1 VTSDDTTLVTAGV
14 LAEAYGVT
22 DEEIAA
28 ALRSITHRVV
38 YPPTGEHVHFLIEA
52 AVSVA
57 AAHVHCS
64 DVGCG
69 TCEEIADGLVLVMA
83 LLRIRMERQ
92 LEVMVDPVVAETAG
106 MVGIGKAAPPD
117 GSYHK
122 LRAAH
127 DDVTGE
133 IEIDGGDPQSGDTP
147 TEQR

>member
-28 ALRSITHRVV
+28 ALRSITHRVG

-83 LLRIRMERQ
+83 LLRIRMDRQ

-106 MVGIGKAAPPD
+106 VVGIGKVAPPA
-117 GSYHK
+117 GS
-122 LRAAH
+122 LRNIRAVH

-133 IEIDGGDPQSGDTP
+133 IELGAGEPRSGDTP
-147 TEQR
+147 TEHP